1 MGRMTDARSVDAITA
16 DDFLAVRNEQFRLT
30 GTSPQDGSA
39 VSIEVELAEVT
50 GPGASRADGFRMP
63 FSVEFH
69 GPLSPVLPQCIYRLE
84 NERLGPLELF
94 IVPLGPDSPAAPTL
108 MRYEAV
114 FG

>member
-1 MGRMTDARSVDAITA
+1 MTDARSVEAITA
-16 DDFLAVRNEQFRLT
+16 DHFRALGNGRFKLT

-50 GPGASRADGFRMP
+50 GPGDSRAGGFRAP

>member
-1 MGRMTDARSVDAITA
+1 MTDASSVEAITA
-16 DDFLAVRNEQFRLT
+16 DHFHALGNGRFKLT

-50 GPGASRADGFRMP
+50 GHGDSRTGGFRAP

-94 IVPLGPDSPAAPTL
+94 IVPLGPDSAVAPTL